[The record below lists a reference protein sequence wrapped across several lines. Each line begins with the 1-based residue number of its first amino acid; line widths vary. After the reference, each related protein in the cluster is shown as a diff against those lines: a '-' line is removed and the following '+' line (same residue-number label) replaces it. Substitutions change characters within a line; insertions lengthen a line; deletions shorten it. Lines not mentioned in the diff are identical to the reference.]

1 MKKIINRILAVVIL
15 TVCASSAM
23 AQSQSYVEA
32 LREFVKYYSAGVD
45 KNTMK
50 NALIQANTALYPK
63 LSAEKSEQ
71 LANRYVETRL
81 MEDMLKI
88 MAKSHSK
95 YITEAEVRELTAKL
109 KTPAGIQ
116 ATAHGKDL
124 SAKVSTLVETM
135 QPNIA
140 AAVRG
145 ETISYAKPIVTT
157 QEYKRAWDKY
167 YVFAGFDK
175 IAEKSFDTM
184 ASVQPANIRAS
195 LAPVRAYMIK
205 DMPTLIFNESYKC
218 FVLADL
224 NFYNNM
230 YESTAGKHLK
240 EAENHWVDNM
250 MSVGYE
256 IITKYQV
263 WSSVQ
268 KK

>member
-1 MKKIINRILAVVIL
+1 MKSIINRIVAVVVL
-15 TVCASSAM
+15 AVCASSAM

-32 LREFVKYYSAGVD
+32 LREFVKYYSSGID

-71 LANRYVETRL
+71 LANRYIETRL
-81 MEDMLKI
+81 TEDFLKI
-88 MAKSHSK
+88 MAKNHSK
-95 YITEAEVRELTAKL
+95 YITEEEVRELTAKL
-109 KTPAGIQ
+109 KSPAGIQ

-124 SAKVSTLVETM
+124 SAKVSALLQTM
-135 QPNIA
+135 EPNIA

-145 ETISYAKPIVTT
+145 ETVSYAKPIVTT
-157 QEYKRAWDKY
+157 PEYKRAWDKY
-167 YVFAGFDK
+167 YVFAGFDN

-184 ASVQPANIRAS
+184 ASAQPANIRAS

-218 FVLADL
+218 FVLEDL

-240 EAENHWVDNM
+240 VAEKQWVDNM
-250 MSVGYE
+250 MSLGYE
-256 IITKYQV
+256 IIAKYQV
-263 WSSVQ
+263 WSSLQ